1 MPVTMWNNT
10 AARAQVA
17 RQFTSAL
24 GALDTYG
31 DDIWDTMC
39 FLGAGDADE
48 FTTQDV
54 VERVAKHNGLT
65 QRTAYSYVTAF
76 MMYARLASHEFSG
89 PKSRL
94 QRVRRGVWRLDDAP
108 DSADYET

>member
-1 MPVTMWNNT
+1 MWNNT
-10 AARAQVA
+10 EARAQVA

-31 DDIWDTMC
+31 DDIWDTIC
-39 FLGAGDADE
+39 FLGCGDGDE

-54 VERVAKHNGLT
+54 VGWVAKHNGLT

-76 MMYARLASHEFSG
+76 MMYARLAAQEFSG

-108 DSADYET
+108 DAAEYLTA